1 MTFEEFFANKI
12 VKVLA
17 EATSRFNFILFLF
30 SLIFRLI
37 YTVDSIPTKMKHF
50 LKFEQCNGYT

>member
-17 EATSRFNFILFLF
+17 EATSRFNFILFIFIFINF
-30 SLIFRLI
+30 SSHLYSRL
-37 YTVDSIPTKMKHF
+37 YKEFDF
-50 LKFEQCNGYT
+50 WF